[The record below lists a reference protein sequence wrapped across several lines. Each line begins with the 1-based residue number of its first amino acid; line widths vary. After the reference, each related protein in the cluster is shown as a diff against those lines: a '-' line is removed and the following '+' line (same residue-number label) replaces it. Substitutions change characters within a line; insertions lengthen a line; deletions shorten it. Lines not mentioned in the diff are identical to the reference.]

1 MLKLENMIKYY
12 FENWNKNEFG
22 KFILFC
28 KIKDIKYFF
37 NKIKGNWVN

>member
-28 KIKDIKYFF
+28 KIKILNIFLIK
-37 NKIKGNWVN
+37 